1 MEKKWKIRKVKGV
14 VISFV
19 FFLLALLFLSIYF
32 INITVQEIKD
42 INKKK
47 EDTKEIYNN
56 IQKITNKWINYNDF
70 VKNSKDI
77 DKSNYINEIVSN
89 IKKDFYNKNFINE
102 KNTRYSNFITNK
114 KKEINS
120 KENIEK
126 KERSNKKI
134 SKILPYYTENYTG
147 IDEQYLTDFKF
158 INYIESIIETF
169 NLKNE
174 SSWIWIKWVVM
185 VDDYYIWE
193 QKQQQQQSLE
203 NNIFYIP
210 LSLNLSWT
218 KENIINFLKYI
229 ENVWN
234 INITKTKDLNIIN
247 NDILLLG
254 WKKIILKWDNF
265 TESYNIYNNQAISID
280 KLEMKDYID
289 TYYWTRNDAISLNDF
304 VKFNEWRQKY
314 EINISLK
321 FYIKWIRNYKMEEM
335 INKFLEI
342 YKLTETIV
350 STNLKNP
357 RNEAEARSKFNS
369 INNYL
374 KEISNDINMIKKNV
388 RKKED
393 LENLLKKVLTYEKI
407 LFNINLQIWI
417 DEIINKLSVSYQ
429 VKLKEILLKLNNK
442 NISDIELEKIKQYN
456 IYLLSIEDKI
466 KDLNIKD
473 WEDKELYKKRVNTKS
488 IYDSIIEI
496 NYNLST
502 KK

>member
-1 MEKKWKIRKVKGV
+1 
-14 VISFV
+14 
-19 FFLLALLFLSIYF
+19 
-32 INITVQEIKD
+32 
-42 INKKK
+42 
-47 EDTKEIYNN
+47 
-56 IQKITNKWINYNDF
+56 
-70 VKNSKDI
+70 
-77 DKSNYINEIVSN
+77 
-89 IKKDFYNKNFINE
+89 
-102 KNTRYSNFITNK
+102 
-114 KKEINS
+114 
-120 KENIEK
+120 
-126 KERSNKKI
+126 
-134 SKILPYYTENYTG
+134 
-147 IDEQYLTDFKF
+147 
-158 INYIESIIETF
+158 
-169 NLKNE
+169 
-174 SSWIWIKWVVM
+174 M